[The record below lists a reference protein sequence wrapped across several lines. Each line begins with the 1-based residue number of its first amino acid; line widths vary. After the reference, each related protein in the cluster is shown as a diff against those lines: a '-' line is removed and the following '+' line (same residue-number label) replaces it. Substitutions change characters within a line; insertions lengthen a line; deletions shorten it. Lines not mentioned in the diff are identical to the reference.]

1 MTFGQKITLNRKK
14 KNWTQVELASA
25 VGTIRD
31 LIGKYERD
39 DIKPSIDVAAKIA
52 DALDC
57 SLDYLVRDKVEIA
70 VVDEKVIS
78 EQFVSLLVEVRKL
91 SQADMTHVMAVIE
104 AFIAKAKLQ
113 SIQE

>member
-1 MTFGQKITLNRKK
+1 MTFGQKIAFNRKK
-14 KNWTQVELASA
+14 KNWTQTELANA

-57 SLDYLVRDKVEIA
+57 SLDYLIRDITAIA
-70 VVDEKVIS
+70 GIDEKVIP
-78 EQFVSLLVEVRKL
+78 EQFVSMLTDLGKL
-91 SQADMTHVMAVIE
+91 TQADATHVLAVIE
-104 AFIAKAKLQ
+104 AFIAKAKLK
-113 SIQE
+113 SITA

>member
-1 MTFGQKITLNRKK
+1 MTFGQKITFNRKK
-14 KNWTQVELASA
+14 KNWTQTDLANA

-57 SLDYLVRDKVEIA
+57 SLDYLVRDIVGIA
-70 VVDEKVIS
+70 GADETIIP
-78 EQFVSLLVEVRKL
+78 EQFIPLLAEIGKL
-91 SQADMTHVMAVIE
+91 SQTDVIHVMAVIE
-104 AFIAKAKLQ
+104 AFIVKAKLQ
-113 SIQE
+113 SIKG

>member
-14 KNWTQVELASA
+14 KNWTQAELADA

-39 DIKPSIDVAAKIA
+39 DIRPSIDVAAKIS

-57 SLDYLVRDKVEIA
+57 SLDYLVKDVAEIA
-70 VVDEKVIS
+70 VDEKVIA
-78 EQFVSLLVEVRKL
+78 EQFVPLLAEIRKL
-91 SQADMTHVMAVIE
+91 PLADVTHVMAVIE

-113 SIQE
+113 SIK